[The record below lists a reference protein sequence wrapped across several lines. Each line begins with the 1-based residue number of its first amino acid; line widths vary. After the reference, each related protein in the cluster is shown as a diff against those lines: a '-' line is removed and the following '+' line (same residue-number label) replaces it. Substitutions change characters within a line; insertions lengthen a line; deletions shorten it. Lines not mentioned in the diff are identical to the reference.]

1 MQWSNFQFLFR
12 AATVHSKHFLSVHIQ
27 RTLCLFNV
35 HVRVMVVWWYRWRG
49 EEETSLAGRG
59 PPIRT
64 TLTSGCTSWTP
75 LFSRWVYTT
84 VYYSILQYIT
94 VYDGVLQQYTLC
106 SLLHSLLLGSKCTA
120 EGPWFKAVGS
130 PDPLWRSAQ
139 RHSQNCASSWSFI
152 EISPHC
158 HTRCEYS
165 KVLCVYHD
173 SFLLSP
179 HQLYCFKSARRATLI
194 PASSPSFLSFHSR
207 VLSLPLLLPM
217 KLCQL
222 VQPLIWSQASCP
234 VYPKTF
240 RFSSTW

>member
-1 MQWSNFQFLFR
+1 
-12 AATVHSKHFLSVHIQ
+12 
-27 RTLCLFNV
+27 
-35 HVRVMVVWWYRWRG
+35 MVVWWYRWRG
-49 EEETSLAGRG
+49 EEETFSVGRG

-94 VYDGVLQQYTLC
+94 VYDGVLPQYTLC

-152 EISPHC
+152 EISPHY

-165 KVLCVYHD
+165 KVLCVYHN
-173 SFLLSP
+173 SFSGTPEYPTPLFQQRQ
-179 HQLYCFKSARRATLI
+179 HW
-194 PASSPSFLSFHSR
+194 
-207 VLSLPLLLPM
+207 SLPLLPPSSPSALEFWVSHSFSRWSYVSWSNFWSYLRPPPQCTER
-217 KLCQL
+217 LSDFHQL
-222 VQPLIWSQASCP
+222 GRPL
-234 VYPKTF
+234 
-240 RFSSTW
+240 